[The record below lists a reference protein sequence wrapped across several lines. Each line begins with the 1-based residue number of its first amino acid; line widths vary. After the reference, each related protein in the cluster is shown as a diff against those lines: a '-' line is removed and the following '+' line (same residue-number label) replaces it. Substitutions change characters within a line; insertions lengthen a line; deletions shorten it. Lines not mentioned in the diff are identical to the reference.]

1 MEVSR
6 YRVESLAP
14 LSPEE
19 LEGIYE
25 GTNATFYLFDLV
37 PTPEGRQAGHHPMR
51 GLFAAPLRD
60 GALNLEALEG
70 GIQEIEDWD
79 DEIDPLESHPD
90 LSAATEALLGVFVDA
105 MTMNIEA

>member
-6 YRVESLAP
+6 YHVESLQP
-14 LSPEE
+14 LSEE
-19 LEGIYE
+19 DLAGIYE
-25 GTNATFYLFDLV
+25 GTNASFYLFNLV
-37 PTPEGRQAGHHPMR
+37 PTHEGRQAGHRPMR
-51 GLFAAPLRD
+51 GLFAAPMRD
-60 GALNLEALEG
+60 GALNLERLEG

-105 MTMNIEA
+105 MTLNIEA

>member
-6 YRVESLAP
+6 YRVESLQP
-14 LSPEE
+14 LSPEQ
-19 LEGIYE
+19 LEGIYD
-25 GTNATFYLFDLV
+25 GNATFYLFAIV

-51 GLFAAPLRD
+51 GVFAAPMRD
-60 GALNLEALEG
+60 GALNLERLEG
-70 GIQEIEDWD
+70 GIQEVEDWD
-79 DEIDPLESHPD
+79 DEIDPLETHPD